1 MKRLIKMFG
10 KKKPTYNSD
19 NNYKL
24 LIINDDSNLLHHSLG
39 ISDTRVEELLELSI
53 KAYNKN
59 DTLHNVLKDAV
70 SECKH
75 INEVVMATL
84 IVEKIVDKNYS
95 LDRSHSILRN
105 LFGNG

>member
-1 MKRLIKMFG
+1 MKWLIKMFG

-24 LIINDDSNLLHHSLG
+24 LIINDDSDLLHHSLG
-39 ISDTRVEELLELSI
+39 ISDKRVEELLQISI
-53 KAYNKN
+53 KAYNN
-59 DTLHNVLKDAV
+59 NNTLHNALRDAV

-75 INEVVMATL
+75 SNEVVMATL
-84 IVEKIVDKNYS
+84 IVQKIVDKNDS
-95 LDRSHSILRN
+95 LERGHNILRN

>member
-1 MKRLIKMFG
+1 MKWLTKMLG
-10 KKKPTYNSD
+10 KKKATYN
-19 NNYKL
+19 NNNSYEL
-24 LIINDDSNLLHHSLG
+24 LIINDDSDLLHQTLG
-39 ISDTRVEELLELSI
+39 ISDKRVDELLNISI

-59 DTLHNVLKDAV
+59 DNLHTALKDAV

-84 IVEKIVDKNYS
+84 IVQKIVDKNDS
-95 LDRSHSILRN
+95 SERVGSILRN